1 MSTTKWR
8 SVIALSTAAV
18 LSGGL
23 LAGCSSSS
31 SPSTGSSGGSNPLVQ
46 AKPSGTVV
54 IGSNSFA
61 ESTLLADIY
70 GQALA
75 AKGFTIKYQLNIGAR
90 AVTYQQ
96 ISSGAL
102 TVMPEY
108 NGALL
113 DYLDTSVVKKAA
125 EPQTSTAGVES
136 ELAADLPGSLEVLT
150 PAAAQ
155 DNDTL
160 TLTQAEAT
168 KLHLSQGASI
178 ADFVTALGTQQITIG
193 AAPEYQ
199 TKTDGLLGIE
209 QDYGLKASQVTFKP
223 LDEGGTLTE
232 AALTNNSVEAGDLFT
247 TDTTIA
253 KGSMLTLTDPKNIF
267 GLQNVVPLVYKSGLS
282 QAGIDQLNAVSA
294 KLDSATLL
302 KLDNENAG
310 QGQDPATV
318 AKSWLT
324 SEGLLSAS

>member
-1 MSTTKWR
+1 MTTTKWR
-8 SVIALSTAAV
+8 TMIALSTAAIV
-18 LSGGL
+18 SGGL

-31 SPSTGSSGGSNPLVQ
+31 SPKTSNPLAP
-46 AKPSGTVV
+46 AKASAGTVV

-75 AKGFTIKYQLNIGAR
+75 AKGFTVKYQPNIGAR

-96 ISSGAL
+96 ISTGAITL
-102 TVMPEY
+102 MPEY

-113 DYLDTSVVKKAA
+113 DYLDTSVVKKAS
-125 EPQTSTAGVES
+125 EPQLTTAGVDA
-136 ELAADLPGSLEVLT
+136 ELAADLPSTLEVLN
-150 PAAAQ
+150 PASAQ

-160 TLTQAEAT
+160 TLTKAEAQ
-168 KLHLSQGASI
+168 KLNLAPGASI
-178 ADFVTALGTQQITIG
+178 ADFVKALGTQKVTIG
-193 AAPEYQ
+193 AAPEYA
-199 TKTDGLLGIE
+199 TKIDGLLGIE
-209 QDYGLKASQVTFKP
+209 QDYGLNPAQVTFKP

-232 AALTNNSVEAGDLFT
+232 AALTNGSVDAGDLFT

-253 KGSMLTLTDPKNIF
+253 KGSLLTLTDPKNIF

-282 QAGIDQLNAVSA
+282 QAGVDALNAVSA

-302 KLDNENAG
+302 SLDNLNAG

-318 AKSWLT
+318 AKNWLT
-324 SEGLLSAS
+324 TEGLI

>member
-1 MSTTKWR
+1 VTITTR
-8 SVIALSTAAV
+8 RGLIALPTALIVA
-18 LSGGL
+18 GGL

-31 SPSTGSSGGSNPLVQ
+31 SSTKSTSTGNPLVQ
-46 AKPSGTVV
+46 SAASGTVV
-54 IGSNSFA
+54 VGSNSFA

-75 AKGFTIKYQLNIGAR
+75 SKGYTVKYQLNIGAR

-96 ISSGAL
+96 ISSGAI

-113 DYLDTSVVKKAA
+113 DYLDTTAKKAA
-125 EPQTSTAGVES
+125 EPQTSTATVDA
-136 ELAADLPGSLEVLT
+136 ELSADLPSSLEILN
-150 PAAAQ
+150 PASAQ

-160 TLTQAEAT
+160 TLTKAEAQ
-168 KLHLSQGASI
+168 KLNLSQGASI
-178 ADFVTALGTQQITIG
+178 ADFVTALGTQSITIG

-209 QDYGLKASQVTFKP
+209 QDYGLKASQVTFKA

-232 AALTNNSVEAGDLFT
+232 AALTNGSVDAGDLFT
-247 TDTTIA
+247 TDTTIS
-253 KGSMLTLTDPKNIF
+253 KGSMLVLTDPKNIF
-267 GLQNVVPLVYKSGLS
+267 GLQNVVPLVNKSGLS
-282 QAGIDQLNAVSA
+282 AAGVAELNAVSA

-302 KLDNENAG
+302 SLDSLNQN
-310 QGQDPATV
+310 QGEDPATV
-318 AKSWLT
+318 AKTWLT
-324 SEGLLSAS
+324 AQGLI

>member
-1 MSTTKWR
+1 MSTIKWR

-75 AKGFTIKYQLNIGAR
+75 AKGFTVKYQLNIGAR

-125 EPQTSTAGVES
+125 EAQTSTAGVES

-324 SEGLLSAS
+324 SEGLV

>member
-8 SVIALSTAAV
+8 SIIALSTAAI
-18 LSGGL
+18 LSGGV

-31 SPSTGSSGGSNPLVQ
+31 SPAKASNPLAP
-46 AKPSGTVV
+46 AKASAGTVV

-75 AKGFTIKYQLNIGAR
+75 AKGFTVKYQLNIGAR
-90 AVTYQQ
+90 PVTYQQ
-96 ISSGAL
+96 ISTGAITL
-102 TVMPEY
+102 MPEY

-125 EPQTSTAGVES
+125 EPQTSTAQVDS
-136 ELAADLPGSLEVLT
+136 EVSADLPSTLEILD
-150 PAAAQ
+150 PASAQ

-160 TLTQAEAT
+160 TLTKAEAAA
-168 KLHLSQGASI
+168 LNLGPGASI
-178 ADFVTALGTQQITIG
+178 ADFVKALGTQKITIG

-199 TKTDGLLGIE
+199 TKIDGLLGIE
-209 QDYGLKASQVTFKP
+209 QDYGLNPAQVTFKP
-223 LDEGGTLTE
+223 LDEGGSLTE
-232 AALTNNSVEAGDLFT
+232 AALTNGSVQAGDLFT

-253 KGSMLTLTDPKNIF
+253 KGSLLTLTDPKNIF

-282 QAGIDQLNAVSA
+282 ATGVAALNAVSA
-294 KLDSATLL
+294 KLDIATLL
-302 KLDNENAG
+302 SLDNLNAG

-318 AKSWLT
+318 AKTWLT
-324 SEGLLSAS
+324 SEGLI

>member
-1 MSTTKWR
+1 VTITTR
-8 SVIALSTAAV
+8 RGLIALPTALIVA
-18 LSGGL
+18 GGL

-31 SPSTGSSGGSNPLVQ
+31 SSTKSTSTGNPLVQ
-46 AKPSGTVV
+46 SAASGTVV
-54 IGSNSFA
+54 VGSNSFA

-75 AKGFTIKYQLNIGAR
+75 SKGYTVKYQLNIGAR

-96 ISSGAL
+96 ISSGAI

-113 DYLDTSVVKKAA
+113 DYLDTTAKKAA
-125 EPQTSTAGVES
+125 EPQTSTATVDS
-136 ELAADLPGSLEVLT
+136 ELSADLPSSLEILN
-150 PAAAQ
+150 PASAQ

-160 TLTQAEAT
+160 TLTKAEAQ
-168 KLHLSQGASI
+168 KLNLSQGASI
-178 ADFVTALGTQQITIG
+178 ADFVTALGTQSITIG

-209 QDYGLKASQVTFKP
+209 QDYGLKASQVTFKA

-232 AALTNNSVEAGDLFT
+232 AALTNGSVDAGDLFT
-247 TDTTIA
+247 TDTTIS
-253 KGSMLTLTDPKNIF
+253 KGSMLVLTDPKNIF
-267 GLQNVVPLVYKSGLS
+267 GLQNVVPLVNKSGLS
-282 QAGIDQLNAVSA
+282 AAGVAELNAVSA

-302 KLDNENAG
+302 SLDSLNQN
-310 QGQDPATV
+310 QGEDPATV
-318 AKSWLT
+318 AKTWLT
-324 SEGLLSAS
+324 AQGLI

>member
-1 MSTTKWR
+1 MTTTKWR
-8 SVIALSTAAV
+8 TIIALSTAAI
-18 LSGGL
+18 LSGGV

-31 SPSTGSSGGSNPLVQ
+31 SGKAGPTSNPLVQ
-46 AKPSGTVV
+46 KASAGTVV

-75 AKGFTIKYQLNIGAR
+75 AKGFTVKYQLNIGAR
-90 AVTYQQ
+90 PVTYEQ
-96 ISSGAL
+96 ISSGAITL
-102 TVMPEY
+102 MPEY

-125 EPQTSTAGVES
+125 EPQTSTAQVDS
-136 ELAADLPGSLEVLT
+136 EVSADLPSTLEILN
-150 PAAAQ
+150 PASAQ

-160 TLTQAEAT
+160 TLTKAEAQQ
-168 KLHLSQGASI
+168 LGLAPGASI
-178 ADFVTALGTQQITIG
+178 ADFVKALGTQKVTIG

-199 TKTDGLLGIE
+199 TKIDGLLGIE
-209 QDYGLKASQVTFKP
+209 QDYGLNPAQVVFKP
-223 LDEGGTLTE
+223 LDEGGQLTE
-232 AALTNNSVEAGDLFT
+232 AALTNGSVQAGDLFT

-253 KGSMLTLTDPKNIF
+253 KGDLLTLTDPKNIF

-282 QAGIDQLNAVSA
+282 ATGVAALNAVSA

-302 KLDNENAG
+302 SLDNLNAG

-318 AKSWLT
+318 AKNWLT
-324 SEGLLSAS
+324 SEGLI

>member
-1 MSTTKWR
+1 MTTTKWR

-31 SPSTGSSGGSNPLVQ
+31 SKTTSGSTANTNSNPLVQ

-54 IGSNSFA
+54 VGSNSFA

-75 AKGFTIKYQLNIGAR
+75 SKGYTIKYQLNIGAR

-96 ISSGAL
+96 ISSGAI

-113 DYLDTSVVKKAA
+113 NYLDASVVKKAA
-125 EPQTSTAGVES
+125 ESESSTTGVQS
-136 ELAADLPGSLEVLT
+136 ELTADLPSSLEVLN
-150 PAAAQ
+150 PASAQ

-160 TLTQAEAT
+160 TLTKAEAA
-168 KLHLSQGASI
+168 KLNLAPGASI
-178 ADFVTALGTQQITIG
+178 ADFVTALGTQPVSIG

-199 TKTDGLLGIE
+199 TKIDGLAGIE

-232 AALTNNSVEAGDLFT
+232 AALTNGSVDAGDLFT

-267 GLQNVVPLVYKSGLS
+267 GLQNVLPLVYKAGLT
-282 QAGIDQLNAVSA
+282 QPGVDELNAVSA

-302 KLDNENAG
+302 KLDDENAN

-318 AKSWLT
+318 AKNWLT
-324 SEGLLSAS
+324 SEGLI

>member
-1 MSTTKWR
+1 MTTTKWR
-8 SVIALSTAAV
+8 SIIALSTAAV
-18 LSGGL
+18 LTGGV

-31 SPSTGSSGGSNPLVQ
+31 SKGGSGSGNPLVQ
-46 AKPSGTVV
+46 SKPSGTIVV
-54 IGSNSFA
+54 GSNSFA

-75 AKGFTIKYQLNIGAR
+75 AKGYTIKYQLNVGAR

-96 ISSGAL
+96 ISSGAI

-113 DYLDTSVVKKAA
+113 DYLDTTAKKTA
-125 EPQTSTAGVES
+125 ESQTSTATVDS
-136 ELAADLPGSLEVLT
+136 ELTADLPSQLEILN
-150 PAAAQ
+150 PATAQ

-178 ADFVTALGTQQITIG
+178 ADFVTALGTQQIVIG

-199 TKTDGLLGIE
+199 TKIDGLLGIE
-209 QDYGLKASQVTFKP
+209 QDYGLKASQVTFKS

-232 AALTNNSVEAGDLFT
+232 AAMTSGSVEAGDLYT
-247 TDTTIA
+247 TDTTIS
-253 KGSMLTLTDPKNIF
+253 KGSMVTLTDPKNIF
-267 GLQNVVPLVYKSGLS
+267 GLQNVVPLVYKSGLGQS
-282 QAGIDQLNAVSA
+282 GVDALNAVSA

-302 KLDNENAG
+302 KLDGENQN
-310 QGQDPATV
+310 QGEDPATV
-318 AKSWLT
+318 AKNWLT
-324 SEGLLSAS
+324 SEGLI